1 MNQYM
6 KSPCAQCPF
15 RKETLKGWLG
25 KERMKEITQSE
36 SFVCHKTSQGAMSD
50 RKQCAGHM
58 ILMGESNEFVRVAK
72 AFQFDLQLQNQGLVF
87 DSPEDC
93 INHHTNIDK

>member
-1 MNQYM
+1 M

-15 RKETLKGWLG
+15 RKDCLEGWLG
-25 KERMKEITQSE
+25 RDRMTEITQSE
-36 SFVCHKTSQGAMSD
+36 SFVCHKTTKGAISE

-58 ILMGESNEFVRVAK
+58 ILMDYDNEFVRVAD
-72 AFQFDLQLQNQGLVF
+72 AFKVNLGLQNKELVF

-93 INHHTNIDK
+93 INHHTNNRQ